1 MYAKCEN
8 DWSNIFKRKE
18 KRDKAQFESDP
29 VSKYIHPEVLPMPMS
44 NSDNIIKDK
53 FRITLGREMIALVS
67 MSRRKEFTIL
77 NIRSSSPREIIV
89 QCLSLAINIIQTN
102 RVKDAYLVTLKGRIS
117 SKMYKILLTC

>member
-8 DWSNIFKRKE
+8 NWSNIFKRKE

-53 FRITLGREMIALVS
+53 FRITLGREMMALVS
-67 MSRRKEFTIL
+67 MSKIEEFKIF
-77 NIRSSSPREIIV
+77 NIRSSSPRESRV
-89 QCLSLAINIIQTN
+89 RCLSLA
-102 RVKDAYLVTLKGRIS
+102 RKYHLDK
-117 SKMYKILLTC
+117 